1 MPDDIGNFDHF
12 WEQTYYKLDGT
23 KVVPCSREEWG
34 EFFEDFDRRR
44 VALSHF
50 GGITIST
57 VFLGI
62 NHAMRPKEHAQFF
75 ETFVSWGSGD
85 ELDMLRY
92 ATWDEA
98 VAGHEQA
105 IRRLPDYQR
114 TIEEYER
121 SRLETDGGND
131 DD

>member
-1 MPDDIGNFDHF
+1 MPDDLGNFDLL
-12 WEQTYYKLDGT
+12 WEQYYKLDGT
-23 KVVPCSREEWG
+23 EVVSCSREEWE
-34 EFFEDFDRRR
+34 EFWADFDKRR
-44 VALSHF
+44 VALSYL
-50 GGITIST
+50 GGIEIST

-62 NHAMRPKEHAQFF
+62 NHAMRPGERAQFF
-75 ETFVSWGSGD
+75 ETRVSWGSGD
-85 ELDMLRY
+85 ELDMMRY

-98 VAGHEQA
+98 VAGHERA

-114 TIEEYER
+114 SIEEYER